1 MHRRKNISNNENWIL
16 PRTAQNLGSWRLT
29 EQHLGPQTNPKR
41 CLNACHRDEV
51 KLSLAYL
58 LRNIQQRHPQYPKTK
73 RVVAI
78 VGFKRKGDDN
88 RKIPTLAFDSG
99 YHGCAELNVRMRCFT
114 KTVEHWTKGPGT
126 DIRLTQIREGSNV
139 WGWEGPKETF
149 GGGLAKRTGGGW
161 MRLREFASSLL
172 QAQTQGSPAH
182 QSWTKRTKQ

>member
-1 MHRRKNISNNENWIL
+1 MCDVNEIKL
-16 PRTAQNLGSWRLT
+16 RLA
-29 EQHLGPQTNPKR
+29 N
-41 CLNACHRDEV
+41 
-51 KLSLAYL
+51 L

-114 KTVEHWTKGPGT
+114 KTVENWTKGPGT

-139 WGWEGPKETF
+139 QGTGGERGPKEIVETF

>member
-1 MHRRKNISNNENWIL
+1 MCDVNEIKL
-16 PRTAQNLGSWRLT
+16 RLA
-29 EQHLGPQTNPKR
+29 N
-41 CLNACHRDEV
+41 
-51 KLSLAYL
+51 L

-114 KTVEHWTKGPGT
+114 KTVENWTKGPGT

-139 WGWEGPKETF
+139 
-149 GGGLAKRTGGGW
+149 
-161 MRLREFASSLL
+161 
-172 QAQTQGSPAH
+172 
-182 QSWTKRTKQ
+182 